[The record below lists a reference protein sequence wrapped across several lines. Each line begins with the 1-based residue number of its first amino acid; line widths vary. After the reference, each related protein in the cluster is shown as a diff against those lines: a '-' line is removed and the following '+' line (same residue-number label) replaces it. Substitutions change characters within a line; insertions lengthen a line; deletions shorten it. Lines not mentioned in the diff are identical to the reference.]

1 MILAHVEAVRSI
13 RNAVGK
19 YVKGRRGESSLAG
32 EYLSVIVKNF
42 IQAVKK
48 AYADNI
54 CLFG

>member
-13 RNAVGK
+13 RNAVEK

-32 EYLSVIVKNF
+32 EYLSVIVKSL